1 MLNKCKQF
9 AKIVQKAI
17 RQFQINTE
25 MVKDINISLK
35 TVFIIIKGKSFC
47 SLTAN
52 NTKVTGLIRV
62 SQKGSVKSH

>member
-52 NTKVTGLIRV
+52 NTKVTV
-62 SQKGSVKSH
+62 W